1 MSVIAI
7 NGAEYSEEVRRDMLR
22 CVAEKVL
29 FRKASLDAS
38 FENTNI
44 EDAVNPA
51 SEKYILDRVIDAF
64 DNIISENSRLPVLTA
79 LEMAIEKL
87 I

>member
-1 MSVIAI
+1 MRIAI

-22 CVAEKVL
+22 CAAEKVL
-29 FRKASLDAS
+29 FRKALLDTS

-64 DNIISENSRLPVLTA
+64 DNIISENSRLPVLTV

>member
-7 NGAEYSEEVRRDMLR
+7 NEVEEVRRDMLR

-29 FRKASLDAS
+29 FRKASLDTS

>member
-22 CVAEKVL
+22 CAAEKVL
-29 FRKASLDAS
+29 FRKASLDTS

-51 SEKYILDRVIDAF
+51 SEKYILDRTIDVF
-64 DNIISENSRLPVLTA
+64 DDIVAQNNQLPVLTA

>member
-1 MSVIAI
+1 MSVIMN

-22 CVAEKVL
+22 CAAEKVL
-29 FRKASLDAS
+29 FRKASLDTS

>member
-7 NGAEYSEEVRRDMLR
+7 NGAEYSEEVRKDMLR
-22 CVAEKVL
+22 CAAEKVL
-29 FRKASLDAS
+29 FRKASLDTS

-64 DNIISENSRLPVLTA
+64 DNIISENSWLPVLTA
-79 LEMAIEKL
+79 LEMAIEK
-87 I
+87 II

>member
-22 CVAEKVL
+22 CAAEKVL
-29 FRKASLDAS
+29 FRKVSLDTS
-38 FENTNI
+38 FENTDL

-51 SEKYILDRVIDAF
+51 SEKYILDRVINVF
-64 DNIISENSRLPVLTA
+64 DNIISDSRLPVLTA
-79 LEMAIEKL
+79 MEMAIEK
-87 I
+87 IM

>member
-22 CVAEKVL
+22 CAAEKVL
-29 FRKASLDAS
+29 FRKVSLDTS
-38 FENTNI
+38 FENTDL

-51 SEKYILDRVIDAF
+51 SEKYILDRVINVF
-64 DNIISENSRLPVLTA
+64 DNIISDSRLPVLTA
-79 LEMAIEKL
+79 LEMAIEK
-87 I
+87 IM